1 MMEPTPLRDPNPQLF
16 VQDFD
21 ALADLAQ
28 TLIDH
33 ERRSGQ
39 HERSFLDEMEFTT
52 EWQMVPDAEM
62 AHSV

>member
-1 MMEPTPLRDPNPQLF
+1 MMEPTPRRDPNLQLF
-16 VQDFD
+16 VQEFD

-28 TLIDH
+28 TLLDH
-33 ERRSGQ
+33 ERRCAQ
-39 HERSFLDEMEFTT
+39 HERTFIEEMEFTT